1 MDQLIDRCLTPTLIV
16 FQLYPGVTKYKFKT
30 SDEYIWYLPII
41 WHRMSYL
48 IQYIVQYINRPQWR
62 VHLIL
67 TIWSSDTEWVIW
79 SSILSSI
86 STDPSD
92 EYIRYLPYHLTQN
105 ELFDPVYCP
114 VYQQTQLIY
123 LFFSLLFSSVLN
135 ISMPKILNLKVI
147 YFFLIW
153 TIVREIID

>member
-48 IQYIVQYINRPQWR
+48 IQYIVQYINRPQWP
-62 VHLIL
+62 VHQIL
-67 TIWSSDTEWVIW
+67 TISSDTEWVIW

-114 VYQQTQLIY
+114 VYQQTPVTSTSDTYHIIWHRMSYLIQY
-123 LFFSLLFSSVLN
+123 
-135 ISMPKILNLKVI
+135 
-147 YFFLIW
+147 
-153 TIVREIID
+153 IVQYINRPS